1 MMLSVLVGPKL
12 RRARTRPML
21 VEEESMETAIR
32 APIVLDDQGVA
43 YITGTTAKVIEI
55 VLAKETSGLTP
66 EELQQDLPHLTLAQ
80 IYAALAYYHQHKEEL
95 DAEIERRY
103 ELAETVRTEAG
114 ESGFARRMRAAGK
127 LH

>member
-1 MMLSVLVGPKL
+1 
-12 RRARTRPML
+12 
-21 VEEESMETAIR
+21 METAIR

-55 VLAKETSGLTP
+55 ALAKETSGQTP
-66 EELQQDLPHLTLAQ
+66 EELQRDLPHLTLAQ

-103 ELAETVRTEAG
+103 EVAEKLRAEAG
-114 ESGFARRMRAAGK
+114 ESGFARRMRATGK
-127 LH
+127 LQ